1 MFDHDVTM
9 VLIRRA
15 QQGDEQAKTKL
26 IEENTPLLKSII
38 RRYVGKGVEY
48 DDLFQISSV
57 GLLKAINNFSLEYNV
72 KFSTYAVPMVLGEV
86 KRFLRDDGYVKVSR
100 SVKTQA
106 NKINQWVEAYR
117 KTHQNEPSVE
127 EIAAEFG
134 LDTSEVVF
142 IMDSTKIPV
151 SLFEKINDSDD
162 KSLCLMDKI
171 PSQTKDEDLID
182 RVILKAV
189 IKELTQREKKI
200 IIMRYFRDMTQSDI
214 AKQLGVSQVQVSRL
228 ENKILEKKK
237 AKFSV

>member
-1 MFDHDVTM
+1 M
-9 VLIRRA
+9 
-15 QQGDEQAKTKL
+15 
-26 IEENTPLLKSII
+26 
-38 RRYVGKGVEY
+38 
-48 DDLFQISSV
+48 
-57 GLLKAINNFSLEYNV
+57 
-72 KFSTYAVPMVLGEV
+72 
-86 KRFLRDDGYVKVSR
+86 
-100 SVKTQA
+100 
-106 NKINQWVEAYR
+106 EAYR

-127 EIAAEFG
+127 AIAEEFK

-151 SLFEKINDSDD
+151 SLFEKINDTDD

-228 ENKILEKKK
+228 ENKILEKIK
-237 AKFSV
+237 AKFSVQEP

>member
-9 VLIRRA
+9 ELIRRA

-57 GLLKAINNFSLEYNV
+57 GLHKAINNFSLEYNV

-228 ENKILEKKK
+228 ENKILEKIK

>member
-1 MFDHDVTM
+1 MLDHDVTM
-9 VLIRRA
+9 ELIRLA
-15 QQGDEQAKTKL
+15 QQGDEHAKTKL

-38 RRYVGKGVEY
+38 RRYVGKVVEY

-57 GLLKAINNFSLEYNV
+57 GLLKAINNFSLDYNV
-72 KFSTYAVPMVLGEV
+72 KFSTYAVPMVIGEV
-86 KRFLRDDGYVKVSR
+86 KRFIRDDGYVKVSR

-106 NKINQWVEAYR
+106 NKISQWIEAYR
-117 KTHQNEPSVE
+117 KTHQHEPSVE
-127 EIAAEFG
+127 DIATEFKLEIS
-134 LDTSEVVF
+134 DVVF
-142 IMDSTKIPV
+142 IMDSTKSPI

-171 PSQTKDEDLID
+171 PSNTKDEDLID

-228 ENKILEKKK
+228 ENKILEKIK
-237 AKFSV
+237 AKFVL

>member
-1 MFDHDVTM
+1 M
-9 VLIRRA
+9 
-15 QQGDEQAKTKL
+15 
-26 IEENTPLLKSII
+26 
-38 RRYVGKGVEY
+38 
-48 DDLFQISSV
+48 
-57 GLLKAINNFSLEYNV
+57 
-72 KFSTYAVPMVLGEV
+72 
-86 KRFLRDDGYVKVSR
+86 
-100 SVKTQA
+100 
-106 NKINQWVEAYR
+106 EAYR

-214 AKQLGVSQVQVSRL
+214 AKQLGVSQVSGFQDLKTKYLKKSKRNFPFRSPKDSFFYLKIEKIRQLYNIITEIVSCNLFFYFSLKSNL
-228 ENKILEKKK
+228 EEKINQEVFAMKTEPFAEFEKNIDCREIRYNDKSPK
-237 AKFSV
+237 QTRRRT